1 MFQHLSHPGLWRARS
16 TLQRLT
22 LIGSLL
28 TLGLLGSGT
37 GTASASTLISTQAC
51 NTSPLSQPFLPWHDE
66 SQYELAPDGN
76 LEGAMT
82 GWTLTGA
89 ATRVAG
95 GEPYEVDGSTGAYSL
110 SLPAGSTAQTP
121 ASCVDAAYPTFRFF
135 ATNSTLGILLVQ
147 VVYKTLLGTTVLPVG
162 AVALSSQW
170 QPTPTALTASVALG
184 LLSGGT
190 TQMAIRFTA
199 LTGTSRIDDIYIDP
213 RMH

>member
-1 MFQHLSHPGLWRARS
+1 MFTYHSHPGLWRARPA
-16 TLQRLT
+16 LKRLT
-22 LIGSLL
+22 LLGLLL
-28 TLGLLGSGT
+28 TLGLLGPT
-37 GTASASTLISTQAC
+37 GTAGASTLISTQAC
-51 NTSPLSQPFLPWHDE
+51 NSSPLSQPFLPWHDE

-76 LEGAMT
+76 LEGSLS
-82 GWTLTGA
+82 GWTLTGG

-110 SLPAGSTAQTP
+110 SLPAGSSAQTP

-135 ATNSTLGILLVQ
+135 AVNSTAGILLVQ

>member
-1 MFQHLSHPGLWRARS
+1 LQH
-16 TLQRLT
+16 
-22 LIGSLL
+22 
-28 TLGLLGSGT
+28 
-37 GTASASTLISTQAC
+37 
-51 NTSPLSQPFLPWHDE
+51 
-66 SQYELAPDGN
+66 ELAPDGN
-76 LEGAMT
+76 LEGSLT
-82 GWTLTGA
+82 GWTLTGG

-95 GEPYEVDGSTGAYSL
+95 GEPYDVDGSTGAYSL
-110 SLPAGSTAQTP
+110 SLPAGSSAQTP

-135 ATNSTLGILLVQ
+135 AANSTVGILLVQ
-147 VVYKTLLGTTVLPVG
+147 VVYKDILGTTVLPVG

-170 QPTPTALTASVALG
+170 QPTLTALTASVALG